1 MEKKIQLNL
10 KQSSSNNS
18 KNKNK
23 NLKTYLLLTTE
34 LLLSIIITFL

>member
-10 KQSSSNNS
+10 KQSPTNNL
-18 KNKNK
+18 KNK

>member
-10 KQSSSNNS
+10 KQSPTNNL
-18 KNKNK
+18 KNKK

-34 LLLSIIITFL
+34 LLLSINTTFS